1 MAVISKLERL
11 SSRDKYETRL
21 NEGILTSKMD
31 RFLKFSKRSIS
42 VLKFFRNAITMDRET
57 RELGREGI
65 EGKKVNGGRMMEF
78 FTRAM
83 VVTRR
88 ANRPRKRENERR
100 EGRRRKR
107 KRDKRP
113 VIPVALDARW
123 VCITTTTRRLLSL
136 HCLSTYQPLL
146 RIVRTFLPTDF
157 YSISFFGKRSKRRTR
172 GSRFRNCSPQII
184 RPYWY
189 FSFFFFFRPIFLFA
203 NRTEIR
209 IERKFRI
216 FPISRGEKKM
226 HRSYE

>member
-1 MAVISKLERL
+1 
-11 SSRDKYETRL
+11 
-21 NEGILTSKMD
+21 
-31 RFLKFSKRSIS
+31 
-42 VLKFFRNAITMDRET
+42 
-57 RELGREGI
+57 
-65 EGKKVNGGRMMEF
+65 MEF

-123 VCITTTTRRLLSL
+123 VCITTTRRLLSL

-189 FSFFFFFRPIFLFA
+189 FSFFSFFSSYFLVRESNGNSDRTKISNFSNFA
-203 NRTEIR
+203 W
-209 IERKFRI
+209 RKKNASVVWIIVGKF
-216 FPISRGEKKM
+216 FSD
-226 HRSYE
+226 SW

>member
-113 VIPVALDARW
+113 VIPVALDAR
-123 VCITTTTRRLLSL
+123 
-136 HCLSTYQPLL
+136 
-146 RIVRTFLPTDF
+146 
-157 YSISFFGKRSKRRTR
+157 
-172 GSRFRNCSPQII
+172 
-184 RPYWY
+184 
-189 FSFFFFFRPIFLFA
+189 
-203 NRTEIR
+203 
-209 IERKFRI
+209 
-216 FPISRGEKKM
+216 
-226 HRSYE
+226 

>member
-57 RELGREGI
+57 RELGGEGI
-65 EGKKVNGGRMMEF
+65 EGKKVNGGRVMEF

-123 VCITTTTRRLLSL
+123 VCITTTRRLLSL

>member
-65 EGKKVNGGRMMEF
+65 EGKKVNGGRVMEF

-83 VVTRR
+83 VVT
-88 ANRPRKRENERR
+88 NRPRKRENERR

-113 VIPVALDARW
+113 VIPVALDAR
-123 VCITTTTRRLLSL
+123 
-136 HCLSTYQPLL
+136 
-146 RIVRTFLPTDF
+146 
-157 YSISFFGKRSKRRTR
+157 
-172 GSRFRNCSPQII
+172 
-184 RPYWY
+184 
-189 FSFFFFFRPIFLFA
+189 
-203 NRTEIR
+203 
-209 IERKFRI
+209 
-216 FPISRGEKKM
+216 
-226 HRSYE
+226 